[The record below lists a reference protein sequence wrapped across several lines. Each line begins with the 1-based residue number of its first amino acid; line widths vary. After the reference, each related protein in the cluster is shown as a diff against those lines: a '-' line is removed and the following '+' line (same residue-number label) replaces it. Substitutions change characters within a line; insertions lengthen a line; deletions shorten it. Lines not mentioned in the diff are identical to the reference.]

1 MLRFFK
7 FFVILL
13 LAVSLAS
20 CSGMARRARH
30 KIGVEGIERVVPRG
44 VSGFGLRLK
53 VRNETGWRLVVKRA
67 EFDLYYGA
75 QKIARVELRDKIVV
89 RRKTLGGVN
98 SEWQIRTSD
107 AMTYAIVARKI
118 RRGEIEKIRI
128 AYHIRG
134 RGGIIP
140 IEFSGEMMPLSKF
153 LNIFGGSIDELK
165 FLDI

>member
-1 MLRFFK
+1 MSRLLK
-7 FFVILL
+7 YLLILL
-13 LAVSLAS
+13 VAVSLAS
-20 CSGMARRARH
+20 CSGMARRARQ

-53 VRNETGWRLVVKRA
+53 VRNETGWRLVVKHA

-75 QKIARVELRDKIVV
+75 QKIARVELRDKVV
-89 RRKTLGGVN
+89 VKRKTFGGVN
-98 SEWQIRTSD
+98 SEWRIIASD

-118 RRGEIEKIRI
+118 RRGEIEKVRVV
-128 AYHIRG
+128 YRIRG

-140 IEFSGEMMPLSKF
+140 VEISGEMMPLSKF